1 MPGLVGVH
9 ALACQAGHARHKNT
23 LKRGLQQRW
32 QLYLGASSTLATKA
46 TALLNTPPNP
56 PSNSYLSHAV
66 LGTLCGLF
74 SAVGYTVANACLR
87 AVSDCDPIWVSAM
100 KAIPTLV
107 MVGPWIAVQACRGRK
122 ILPERHVLWLLAM
135 GALIGQLIGN
145 VVFQWSLGVIGLAL
159 AVPLTLGTIIWG
171 GALLGRTLLHEPL
184 TMRMLAA
191 VITLIAAIAVLS
203 LGAGDAHRSVARGA
217 DARPLAGATADGW
230 LVALGV
236 AGAMLSGLAYS
247 ILGVVI
253 RYGVKGRASLSITLF
268 TVSLLGAVS
277 LGGWSHW
284 RIGWQGMRATSPDDF
299 AMMVAA
305 GIFNAVAFLAL
316 TKALQLANLVYV
328 NALNATQATMAAI
341 AGVLIFHEAPSREL
355 AWGVVLTIAGLLMMK
370 QGRRSPLQDAAQ
382 AVSASSQ
389 IGDSLRE

>member
-1 MPGLVGVH
+1 MVTMMET
-9 ALACQAGHARHKNT
+9 R
-23 LKRGLQQRW
+23 
-32 QLYLGASSTLATKA
+32 ASTFSTLAAKA
-46 TALLNTPPNP
+46 N
-56 PSNSYLSHAV
+56 AV
-66 LGTLCGLF
+66 LDKPTDLPSPASQSSQALWGTLCGLF
-74 SAVGYTVANACLR
+74 SAVGYTAANACLR

-100 KAIPTLV
+100 KTIPTLV
-107 MVGPWIAVQACRGRK
+107 MVGPWIAVQACRGRR
-122 ILPERHVLWLLAM
+122 ILPELHVLWLLAV

-159 AVPLTLGTIIWG
+159 AVPLTLGTIILG

-184 TMRMLAA
+184 TVRMLAA
-191 VITLIAAIAVLS
+191 VITLIVAIAVLS
-203 LGAGDAHRSVARGA
+203 LGAGDAYRSVARQ
-217 DARPLAGATADGW
+217 TAHTPVDGW

-268 TVSLLGAVS
+268 TVSLLGALS
-277 LGGWSHW
+277 LGAWSHW
-284 RIGWQGMRATSPDDF
+284 RIGWQGMRDTSPDDF

-341 AGVLIFHEAPSREL
+341 AGVLIFHEAPSGEL
-355 AWGVVLTIAGLLMMK
+355 ALGVVLTIAGLLMMK
-370 QGRRSPLQDAAQ
+370 QGRRSQPLSSTE
-382 AVSASSQ
+382 AVSRGRHA
-389 IGDSLRE
+389 GDSLRR

>member
-1 MPGLVGVH
+1 MDP
-9 ALACQAGHARHKNT
+9 N
-23 LKRGLQQRW
+23 
-32 QLYLGASSTLATKA
+32 SSS
-46 TALLNTPPNP
+46 
-56 PSNSYLSHAV
+56 PSAPSSHAV

-74 SAVGYTVANACLR
+74 SAVGYTAANACLR

-107 MVGPWIAVQACRGRK
+107 MISPWVAAQAWRGRK
-122 ILPERHVLWLLAM
+122 ILPEMRVLGLLAI

-145 VVFQWSLGVIGLAL
+145 VLFQWSLGVVGLAL
-159 AVPLTLGTIIWG
+159 SVPLTMGTIILG

-184 TMRMLAA
+184 TVRMLAA

-203 LGAGDAHRSVARGA
+203 IGAGDAHQSVAG
-217 DARPLAGATADGW
+217 PVLAGTADRW
-230 LVALGV
+230 LVVLGV

-253 RYGVKGRASLSITLF
+253 RYGVKGRASLSITLL
-268 TVSLLGAVS
+268 TVSLVGVVS

-284 RIGWQGMRATSPDDF
+284 RIGWQGMWNTSSDDF
-299 AMMVAA
+299 AMMLLA
-305 GIFNAVAFLAL
+305 GIFNALAFVAL

-341 AGVLIFHEAPSREL
+341 AGVLIFQEAPSQAL
-355 AWGVVLTIAGLLMMK
+355 LWGVLLTIAGLLMMK
-370 QGRRSPLQDAAQ
+370 QGRR
-382 AVSASSQ
+382 
-389 IGDSLRE
+389 

>member
-1 MPGLVGVH
+1 METHVS
-9 ALACQAGHARHKNT
+9 AC
-23 LKRGLQQRW
+23 
-32 QLYLGASSTLATKA
+32 STLAAKA
-46 TALLNTPPNP
+46 IAFLDKITDLPPPASFP
-56 PSNSYLSHAV
+56 PHAV
-66 LGTLCGLF
+66 WGTLCGLF
-74 SAVGYTVANACLR
+74 SAVGYTAANACLR

-107 MVGPWIAVQACRGRK
+107 MVAPWIAVQACRGRK
-122 ILPERHVLWLLAM
+122 ILPELHILWLLAM

-159 AVPLTLGTIIWG
+159 AVPLTLGTIILG

-184 TMRMLAA
+184 TVRMLAA

-203 LGAGDAHRSVARGA
+203 LGAGDAHRSVAGQT
-217 DARPLAGATADGW
+217 ARELADGW

-284 RIGWQGMRATSPDDF
+284 RIGWQGMWNTSPDDF
-299 AMMVAA
+299 VMMLAA

-341 AGVLIFHEAPSREL
+341 AGVLIFHEAPSGEL
-355 AWGVVLTIAGLLMMK
+355 ALGVVLTIAGLLMMK
-370 QGRRSPLQDAAQ
+370 PGRRSQPQSAIQ
-382 AVSASSQ
+382 AVSASRHT
-389 IGDSLRE
+389 GDSLRK